1 MRDPNLYLIDIKE
14 AIDKIQEYT
23 KDLSF
28 DEFSKNS
35 EKIDAVVRNLEIIGE
50 AVKNIPKELKQKHK
64 EINWQDIVDMR
75 NIITHEYFGIDT
87 EIVWKTIKESLP
99 TLENKVN
106 DILKKAK

>member
-1 MRDPNLYLIDIKE
+1 LRNPNLYLIDIKE